1 MYSEEELKKRGLI
14 TSGFHLPYNPNIMEK
29 AKELRKNMTPAEL
42 QSIMTYLREK
52 VSLGQE
58 EAKGQVI
65 ITFNVPTE
73 EEMIDAGLNADG
85 VKRILCVKWWEEM
98 VADIVETP
106 ELCDPEESPQQVL
119 EYAKDVVSEYI
130 RKRFPLNGE

>member
-1 MYSEEELKKRGLI
+1 
-14 TSGFHLPYNPNIMEK
+14 
-29 AKELRKNMTPAEL
+29 MTPDEL
-42 QSIMTYLREK
+42 QAIMAYLREK
-52 VSLGQE
+52 VSLGPQE
-58 EAKGQVI
+58 DKSQVV

-85 VKRILCVKWWEEM
+85 VKRILHVKWWDEM

-106 ELCDPEESPQQVL
+106 DMCDPDESPQQVL